1 MANLISTINHQQDS
15 SILSMEDIAKF
26 QARRRWA
33 KVAWVYSGLLLV
45 ATIMLGTFVVAF
57 LASLKDD
64 PLEQPFTFNFAQ
76 VQPSNWRAAYQLG
89 KEGNN
94 APMFGGFAPGAKL
107 QFTVTYAVE
116 DGKELKIPEI
126 AVPRR
131 RPGTGMAGAI
141 ITDFASDYAQ
151 VSEPVLIDSN
161 DNITFVERRG
171 RRELT
176 RQGHSQTWGFT
187 IEYQGQGP
195 EIATLPLMIEVPSGQ
210 VLIDSTLAPNKMERR
225 GRVASWDN
233 VAPGLIGYVFKSYVR
248 VYTESVSLET
258 GKSLFMS
265 WTINSFI
272 IAIGKVLLTLFFACT
287 AGYALARLKFTGAR
301 AVFAFMLF
309 SMMIPAQVTFI
320 SNYLIYKEIGLL
332 NTPWAVITAVVAS
345 GQVLI
350 MKQFFENIPKELEE
364 AAIIDGATPAII
376 LWSVFMPLAKPAI
389 LSVTI
394 LGFQGAWNDFF
405 WPLVV
410 INSPADAFTL
420 PVGLLSLRNAYG
432 VAGDWNLILA
442 GAFLSTIPVL
452 IVFIVFQRYFVGN
465 DISSAVK
472 G

>member
-1 MANLISTINHQQDS
+1 MANSLTASNTDS
-15 SILSMEDIAKF
+15 SPIQPTMEQIAKF

-33 KVAWVYSGLLLV
+33 KVAWVYSSLLLV
-45 ATIMLGTFVVAF
+45 ATVMLGTFVVAF

-64 PLEQPFTFNFAQ
+64 PLEQPFKFSFAQ
-76 VQPSNWRAAYQLG
+76 VQPSNWSAAYDLG
-89 KEGNN
+89 KQGNN
-94 APMFGGFAPGAKL
+94 APMFGGFAPGADIN
-107 QFTVTYAVE
+107 FTVTYAVE
-116 DGKELKIPEI
+116 AGEELVTPKIE
-126 AVPRR
+126 VPRR
-131 RPGTGMAGAI
+131 RPGTGMAAAI
-141 ITDFASDYAQ
+141 VTDFAADYAL
-151 VSEPVLIDSN
+151 VSEPVLVSSEQDVTYI
-161 DNITFVERRG
+161 EKRG
-171 RRELT
+171 RREVEK
-176 RQGHSQTWGFT
+176 QGHSQTWSFSIRYDGT
-187 IEYQGQGP
+187 GP
-195 EIATLPLMIEVPSGQ
+195 EIATLPLSVEAPRGQ
-210 VLIDSTLAPNKMERR
+210 VLIDSTLAPSKMERR
-225 GRVASWDN
+225 GRVAAWDN
-233 VAPGLIGYVFKSYVR
+233 AAPGFIGYVFKSYVR

-265 WTINSFI
+265 WTINSFF

-309 SMMIPAQVTFI
+309 SMMIPGQVTFI
-320 SNYLIYKEIGLL
+320 SNYLIYKDIGLL

-364 AAIIDGATPAII
+364 AAIVDGASPAVI
-376 LWSVFMPLAKPAI
+376 LWKVFMPLAKPAI

-452 IVFIVFQRYFVGN
+452 IVFMVFQRYFVGN

>member
-1 MANLISTINHQQDS
+1 MAN
-15 SILSMEDIAKF
+15 SMTNTQKLDEKPMASMAEVAKF

-33 KVAWVYSGLLLV
+33 KVAWVYTALLAI

-64 PLEQPFTFNFAQ
+64 PLEQPFKFSFAQ
-76 VQPSNWRAAYQLG
+76 VQPSNWGAAYQLG
-89 KEGNN
+89 KQGND
-94 APMFGGFAPGAKL
+94 APMFGGFAPGAEID
-107 QFTVTYAVE
+107 FTVTYAVE
-116 DGKELKIPEI
+116 VGKELAVPTIE
-126 AVPRR
+126 VPRR
-131 RPGTGMAGAI
+131 RPGTGMAAATV
-141 ITDFASDYAQ
+141 TDFASDYAV
-151 VSEPVLIDSN
+151 VSEPKLIDSN
-161 DNITFVERRG
+161 EEVSFIERRG
-171 RRELT
+171 RREIEKT
-176 RQGHSQTWGFT
+176 GHSQTWAFT
-187 IEYQGQGP
+187 IKYDGEGP
-195 EIATLPLMIEVPSGQ
+195 EVATLPLTVEAPRGQ
-210 VLIDSTLAPNKMERR
+210 ILIDSTLAPSKMERR
-225 GRVASWDN
+225 GRVAAWDN
-233 VAPGLIGYVFKSYVR
+233 AAPGLIGYVFKSYVR
-248 VYTESVSLET
+248 VYTESVSLDT

-265 WTINSFI
+265 WTINSFL
-272 IAIGKVLLTLFFACT
+272 IAFGKVILTLFFACT

-309 SMMIPAQVTFI
+309 SMMIPGQVTFI
-320 SNYLIYKEIGLL
+320 SNYLIYREIGLL

-364 AAIIDGATPAII
+364 AAIVDGASPAVI
-376 LWSVFMPLAKPAI
+376 LWKVFMPLAKPAI

-452 IVFIVFQRYFVGN
+452 IVFMVFQRYFVGN

>member
-1 MANLISTINHQQDS
+1 MASHISIMQQNETKPS
-15 SILSMEDIAKF
+15 ASMEQIARF
-26 QARRRWA
+26 QARRRWT
-33 KVAWVYSGLLLV
+33 KVAWVYSALILV
-45 ATIMLGTFVVAF
+45 ATVMLGTFVVAF
-57 LASLKDD
+57 LASLKDN
-64 PLEQPFTFNFAQ
+64 PLEQPFKFNFAQ
-76 VQPSNWRAAYQLG
+76 VQPGNWGAAYQLG
-89 KEGNN
+89 KEGND
-94 APMFGGFAPGAKL
+94 APMFGGFAPEAEVH
-107 QFTVTYAVE
+107 FSVTYATE
-116 DGKELKIPEI
+116 DGTELQIPKIE
-126 AVPRR
+126 VPRR
-131 RPGTGMAGAI
+131 RPGTGMAAAI
-141 ITDFASDYAQ
+141 VTDFAADYAQ
-151 VSEPVLIDSN
+151 VSDPVTVSTN
-161 DNITFVERRG
+161 NNVTFVEKRG
-171 RRELT
+171 RRQLT
-176 RQGHSQTWGFT
+176 KQGHSQTWTFT
-187 IEYQGQGP
+187 VTYQGDGP
-195 EIATLPLMIEVPSGQ
+195 EVATLPLAVEVPRGQ
-210 VLIDSTLAPNKMERR
+210 VLIDSTLTPSRIERR
-225 GRVASWDN
+225 GRVAAWDN
-233 VAPGLIGYVFKSYVR
+233 AAPGLIGYVFKSYVR
-248 VYTESVSLET
+248 VYTESVSLES

-265 WTINSFI
+265 WTINSFF

-301 AVFAFMLF
+301 AIFAFMLF
-309 SMMIPAQVTFI
+309 SMMIPGQVTFI
-320 SNYLIYKEIGLL
+320 SNYLIYKDIGLL

-364 AAIIDGATPAII
+364 AAIIDGAGPAMI
-376 LWSVFMPLAKPAI
+376 LWKVFMPLAKPAI

-452 IVFIVFQRYFVGN
+452 IVFMVFQRYFVGN

>member
-1 MANLISTINHQQDS
+1 MVNS
-15 SILSMEDIAKF
+15 SSALEQNNVKLSPSMEEIAKF

-33 KVAWVYSGLLLV
+33 KVAWVYGALLLI

-57 LASLKDD
+57 LASLKDN
-64 PLEQPFTFNFAQ
+64 PLEQPFKFNFAQ
-76 VQPSNWRAAYQLG
+76 VQPSNWGAAYTLG
-89 KEGNN
+89 KEGND
-94 APMFGGFAPGAKL
+94 APMFGGFAPGAKVN
-107 QFTVTYAVE
+107 FSVTYAVE
-116 DGKELKIPEI
+116 NGKELETPEI
-126 AVPRR
+126 EVPRR
-131 RPGTGMAGAI
+131 RPGTGMAAAI
-141 ITDFASDYAQ
+141 VKDFAADYAV
-151 VSEPVLIDSN
+151 VSEPVLIDSKQ
-161 DNITFVERRG
+161 NITFVEKRG
-171 RRELT
+171 RAEEIK
-176 RQGHSQTWGFT
+176 QGHSRTWSFS
-187 IEYQGQGP
+187 IEYQGDGP
-195 EIATLPLMIEVPSGQ
+195 EIATLPLTIQAPRGQ
-210 VLIDSTLAPNKMERR
+210 VLIDSTLSPSRMERR
-225 GRVASWDN
+225 GRVAAWDN
-233 VAPGLIGYVFKSYVR
+233 AAPGLIGYVFKSYVR
-248 VYTESVSLET
+248 VYTESVSLDT

-265 WTINSFI
+265 WTINSFF

-287 AGYALARLKFTGAR
+287 AGYALARLKFTGVR
-301 AVFAFMLF
+301 AIFAFMLF
-309 SMMIPAQVTFI
+309 SMMIPGQVTFI
-320 SNYLIYKEIGLL
+320 SNYLIYKDIGLL

-364 AAIIDGATPAII
+364 AAIVDGASPFTI
-376 LWSVFMPLAKPAI
+376 LWKVFMPLAKPAI

>member
-1 MANLISTINHQQDS
+1 MANLAANSVPASENMATLEAIS
-15 SILSMEDIAKF
+15 KF

-33 KVAWVYSGLLLV
+33 KVAWVYSALLLV

-57 LASLKDD
+57 LASLKDN
-64 PLEQPFTFNFAQ
+64 PLEQPFKFNFPQ
-76 VQPSNWRAAYQLG
+76 VQPANWSSAYDLG
-89 KEGNN
+89 NQGND
-94 APMFGGFAPGAKL
+94 APFFGGFAPGAEVS
-107 QFTVTYAVE
+107 FSVTYAVE
-116 DGKELKIPEI
+116 DGKELAVPSIE
-126 AVPRR
+126 VPRR
-131 RPGTGMAGAI
+131 RPGTGMAAALVKH
-141 ITDFASDYAQ
+141 FAADYAQ
-151 VSEPVLIDSN
+151 VSTPQLISKS
-161 DNITFVERRG
+161 DNVTFIEKRG
-171 RRELT
+171 RKET
-176 RQGHSQTWGFT
+176 QKQGHSETWKFT
-187 IEYQGQGP
+187 IRYLGDGP
-195 EIATLPLMIEVPSGQ
+195 EIATLPLTVAVPRGQ
-210 VLIDSTLAPNKMERR
+210 VLVDSTLSPSRMERR
-225 GRVASWDN
+225 GRVAAWDN
-233 VAPGLIGYVFKSYVR
+233 AAPGLIGYVFKSYVR
-248 VYTESVSLET
+248 VYTESVSLDT

-265 WTINSFI
+265 WTINSFL
-272 IAIGKVLLTLFFACT
+272 IAFGKVILTLFFACT

-309 SMMIPAQVTFI
+309 SMMVPGQVTFI
-320 SNYLIYKEIGLL
+320 SNYLIYKDIGLL
-332 NTPWAVITAVVAS
+332 NTPWAVITAIVAS

-364 AAIIDGATPAII
+364 AAIVDGASPAVI
-376 LWSVFMPLAKPAI
+376 LWRVFMPLAKPAI

-410 INSPADAFTL
+410 INSPPEAFTL

-452 IVFIVFQRYFVGN
+452 IVFIVFQRYFIGN

>member
-1 MANLISTINHQQDS
+1 MANSITANHTDS
-15 SILSMEDIAKF
+15 SPIQPTMEQVAKF

-33 KVAWVYSGLLLV
+33 KVAWVYSSLLLV
-45 ATIMLGTFVVAF
+45 ATVMLGTFVVAF

-64 PLEQPFTFNFAQ
+64 PLEQPFKFSFAQ
-76 VQPSNWRAAYQLG
+76 VQPSNWSAAYDLG
-89 KEGNN
+89 KQGNN
-94 APMFGGFAPGAKL
+94 APMFGGFAPGADIN
-107 QFTVTYAVE
+107 FTVTYAVE
-116 DGKELKIPEI
+116 AGEELVTPKIE
-126 AVPRR
+126 VPRR
-131 RPGTGMAGAI
+131 RPGTGMAAAI
-141 ITDFASDYAQ
+141 VTDFAADYAL
-151 VSEPVLIDSN
+151 VSEPVLVSSDQDVTYI
-161 DNITFVERRG
+161 EKRG
-171 RRELT
+171 RREVEK
-176 RQGHSQTWGFT
+176 QGHSQTWSFSIRYDGA
-187 IEYQGQGP
+187 GP
-195 EIATLPLMIEVPSGQ
+195 EIATLPLTVEAPRGQ
-210 VLIDSTLAPNKMERR
+210 VLIDSTLAPSKMERR
-225 GRVASWDN
+225 GRVAAWDN
-233 VAPGLIGYVFKSYVR
+233 AAPGFIGYVFKSYVR
-248 VYTESVSLET
+248 VYTESVSLDT

-265 WTINSFI
+265 WTINSFF

-309 SMMIPAQVTFI
+309 SMMIPGQVTFI
-320 SNYLIYKEIGLL
+320 SNYLIYKDIGLL

-364 AAIIDGATPAII
+364 AAIVDGASPAVI
-376 LWSVFMPLAKPAI
+376 LWKVFMPLAKPAI

-452 IVFIVFQRYFVGN
+452 IVFMVFQRYFVGN